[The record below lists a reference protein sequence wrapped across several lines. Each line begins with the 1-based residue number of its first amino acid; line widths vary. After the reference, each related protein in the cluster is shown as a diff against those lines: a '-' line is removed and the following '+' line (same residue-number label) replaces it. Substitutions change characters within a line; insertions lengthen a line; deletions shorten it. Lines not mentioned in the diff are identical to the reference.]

1 MPPFPSQNSRQKFL
15 KICPPQKKTEKGG
28 ENYDL
33 LYQNS
38 VRKYEDDLEQQ
49 VIYVLYDLQFF

>member
-1 MPPFPSQNSRQKFL
+1 MSQFPAQNPRQDVL
-15 KICPPQKKTEKGG
+15 KICFPQDKKGG

-38 VRKYEDDLEQQ
+38 VRKYKDDLDYWF
-49 VIYVLYDLQFF
+49 IYILHDL